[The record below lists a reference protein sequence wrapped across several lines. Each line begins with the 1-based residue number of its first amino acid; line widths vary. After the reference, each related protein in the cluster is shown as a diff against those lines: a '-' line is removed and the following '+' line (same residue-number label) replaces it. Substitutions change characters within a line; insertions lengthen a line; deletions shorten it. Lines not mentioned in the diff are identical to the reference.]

1 MKEFKTIAEQIHIL
15 ETRGMRIGEEAST
28 ILLREN
34 HYSIV
39 NGYKD
44 VETLLV
50 KYSDELH
57 MVTMQK
63 PQKATGAVACFDGH
77 NAFLAL
83 T

>member
-1 MKEFKTIAEQIHIL
+1 MKEFKTIAEQIHVL

-34 HYSIV
+34 YHSIV

-57 MVTMQK
+57 MITMQNLRK
-63 PQKATGAVACFDGH
+63 Q
-77 NAFLAL
+77 LAL
-83 T
+83 

>member
-1 MKEFKTIAEQIHIL
+1 MLKEFKTIAEQIHVL

-34 HYSIV
+34 YYSIV

-44 VETLLV
+44 AETLLV

-57 MVTMQK
+57 MITMQNLRK
-63 PQKATGAVACFDGH
+63 Q
-77 NAFLAL
+77 LAL
-83 T
+83 

>member
-1 MKEFKTIAEQIHIL
+1 MLKEFKTIAEQIHVL

-34 HYSIV
+34 YYSIV

-44 VETLLV
+44 VEPLLV

-57 MVTMQK
+57 MITMQNLRK
-63 PQKATGAVACFDGH
+63 Q
-77 NAFLAL
+77 LAL
-83 T
+83 

>member
-34 HYSIV
+34 YYSII

-44 VETLLV
+44 VEALLI
-50 KYSDELH
+50 KYSDEPPMITTQNLRK
-57 MVTMQK
+57 Q
-63 PQKATGAVACFDGH
+63 
-77 NAFLAL
+77 LAL
-83 T
+83 

>member
-1 MKEFKTIAEQIHIL
+1 MKEFKTIAEQIHVL
-15 ETRGMRIGEEAST
+15 ETRGMHIGEEAST

-34 HYSIV
+34 YYSIV

-57 MVTMQK
+57 MITMQNLRK
-63 PQKATGAVACFDGH
+63 Q
-77 NAFLAL
+77 LAL
-83 T
+83 

>member
-1 MKEFKTIAEQIHIL
+1 MKEFKTIAKQIHVL

-34 HYSIV
+34 YYSIV

-57 MVTMQK
+57 MITMQNLRK
-63 PQKATGAVACFDGH
+63 Q
-77 NAFLAL
+77 LAL
-83 T
+83 

>member
-1 MKEFKTIAEQIHIL
+1 MKEFKTIAEQIHVL

-34 HYSIV
+34 YYSIV

-50 KYSDELH
+50 KYSNELH
-57 MVTMQK
+57 MITMQNLRK
-63 PQKATGAVACFDGH
+63 Q
-77 NAFLAL
+77 LAL
-83 T
+83 

>member
-1 MKEFKTIAEQIHIL
+1 MLKEFKTIAEQIHIL
-15 ETRGMRIGEEAST
+15 ETRSMRIGEEAST

-34 HYSIV
+34 YYSIV

-57 MVTMQK
+57 MITMQNLRK
-63 PQKATGAVACFDGH
+63 Q
-77 NAFLAL
+77 LAL
-83 T
+83 

>member
-34 HYSIV
+34 YYSIV

-57 MVTMQK
+57 MITMQNLRK
-63 PQKATGAVACFDGH
+63 Q
-77 NAFLAL
+77 LAL
-83 T
+83 

>member
-34 HYSIV
+34 YYSIV

-57 MVTMQK
+57 MVTMQNFRK
-63 PQKATGAVACFDGH
+63 Q
-77 NAFLAL
+77 LAL
-83 T
+83 

>member
-1 MKEFKTIAEQIHIL
+1 MKEFKTIAEQIHVL

-34 HYSIV
+34 YYSIV

-57 MVTMQK
+57 MITMQNLRK
-63 PQKATGAVACFDGH
+63 Q
-77 NAFLAL
+77 LAL
-83 T
+83 

>member
-1 MKEFKTIAEQIHIL
+1 MLKEFKTIAEQIHVL
-15 ETRGMRIGEEAST
+15 ETRGMRIVEEAST

-34 HYSIV
+34 YYSIV

-57 MVTMQK
+57 MITMQNLRK
-63 PQKATGAVACFDGH
+63 Q
-77 NAFLAL
+77 LAL
-83 T
+83 

>member
-1 MKEFKTIAEQIHIL
+1 MLKEFKTIAEQIHVL
-15 ETRGMRIGEEAST
+15 ETKGMRIGEEAST

-34 HYSIV
+34 YYSIV

-57 MVTMQK
+57 MITMQNLRK
-63 PQKATGAVACFDGH
+63 Q
-77 NAFLAL
+77 LAL
-83 T
+83 

>member
-1 MKEFKTIAEQIHIL
+1 MLKEFKTIAEQIHVL

-34 HYSIV
+34 YYSIV

-50 KYSDELH
+50 KHSDELH
-57 MVTMQK
+57 MITMQNLRK
-63 PQKATGAVACFDGH
+63 Q
-77 NAFLAL
+77 LAL
-83 T
+83 

>member
-1 MKEFKTIAEQIHIL
+1 MLKEFKTIAEQIRIL
-15 ETRGMRIGEEAST
+15 ETKGMRIGEEAST

-34 HYSIV
+34 YYSIV

-57 MVTMQK
+57 MITMQNLRK
-63 PQKATGAVACFDGH
+63 Q
-77 NAFLAL
+77 LAL
-83 T
+83 

>member
-1 MKEFKTIAEQIHIL
+1 MLKEFKTIAEQIHVL

-34 HYSIV
+34 YYSIV

-57 MVTMQK
+57 MITMQNLRK
-63 PQKATGAVACFDGH
+63 Q
-77 NAFLAL
+77 LAL
-83 T
+83 

>member
-34 HYSIV
+34 YYSIV

-50 KYSDELH
+50 KYSDELP
-57 MVTMQK
+57 MITMQNLRK
-63 PQKATGAVACFDGH
+63 Q
-77 NAFLAL
+77 LAL
-83 T
+83 

>member
-1 MKEFKTIAEQIHIL
+1 MKEFKTIAEQIHVL

-34 HYSIV
+34 YYSIV

-50 KYSDELH
+50 KYSDELP
-57 MVTMQK
+57 MTTTQNLRK
-63 PQKATGAVACFDGH
+63 Q
-77 NAFLAL
+77 LAL
-83 T
+83 

>member
-34 HYSIV
+34 YYSIV

-57 MVTMQK
+57 IITMQNLRK
-63 PQKATGAVACFDGH
+63 Q
-77 NAFLAL
+77 LAL
-83 T
+83 

>member
-34 HYSIV
+34 YYSVI

-44 VETLLV
+44 VEALLI
-50 KYSDELH
+50 KYSDEL
-57 MVTMQK
+57 
-63 PQKATGAVACFDGH
+63 
-77 NAFLAL
+77 L
-83 T
+83 

>member
-1 MKEFKTIAEQIHIL
+1 MKEFKTIAEQIHAL

-34 HYSIV
+34 YYSIV

-57 MVTMQK
+57 MITMQNLRK
-63 PQKATGAVACFDGH
+63 Q
-77 NAFLAL
+77 LAL
-83 T
+83 

>member
-15 ETRGMRIGEEAST
+15 ETRGMRIGEEASI

-34 HYSIV
+34 YYSIV

-57 MVTMQK
+57 MITMQNLRK
-63 PQKATGAVACFDGH
+63 Q
-77 NAFLAL
+77 LAL
-83 T
+83 

>member
-1 MKEFKTIAEQIHIL
+1 MLKEFKTIAEQIHIL

-34 HYSIV
+34 YYSIV

-50 KYSDELH
+50 KYSDELP
-57 MVTMQK
+57 MITMQNLRK
-63 PQKATGAVACFDGH
+63 Q
-77 NAFLAL
+77 LAL
-83 T
+83 

>member
-34 HYSIV
+34 YYSVI

-44 VETLLV
+44 VEALLI
-50 KYSDELH
+50 KYSDELP
-57 MVTMQK
+57 MITTQNLRK
-63 PQKATGAVACFDGH
+63 Q
-77 NAFLAL
+77 LAL
-83 T
+83 

>member
-1 MKEFKTIAEQIHIL
+1 MLKEFKTIAEQIHVL

-34 HYSIV
+34 YYSIV

-44 VETLLV
+44 VEILLV

-57 MVTMQK
+57 MITMQNLRK
-63 PQKATGAVACFDGH
+63 Q
-77 NAFLAL
+77 LAL
-83 T
+83 

>member
-1 MKEFKTIAEQIHIL
+1 MKEIKTIAEQIHVL

-34 HYSIV
+34 YYSIV

-57 MVTMQK
+57 IITMQNLRK
-63 PQKATGAVACFDGH
+63 Q
-77 NAFLAL
+77 LAL
-83 T
+83 

>member
-1 MKEFKTIAEQIHIL
+1 MLKEFKTIAEQIHIL
-15 ETRGMRIGEEAST
+15 ETRGMRIGEEASI

-34 HYSIV
+34 YYSIV

-57 MVTMQK
+57 MITMQNLRK
-63 PQKATGAVACFDGH
+63 Q
-77 NAFLAL
+77 LAL
-83 T
+83 

>member
-1 MKEFKTIAEQIHIL
+1 MKEFKTIAEQIHVL

-34 HYSIV
+34 YYSIV

-57 MVTMQK
+57 IITMQNLRK
-63 PQKATGAVACFDGH
+63 Q
-77 NAFLAL
+77 LAL
-83 T
+83 